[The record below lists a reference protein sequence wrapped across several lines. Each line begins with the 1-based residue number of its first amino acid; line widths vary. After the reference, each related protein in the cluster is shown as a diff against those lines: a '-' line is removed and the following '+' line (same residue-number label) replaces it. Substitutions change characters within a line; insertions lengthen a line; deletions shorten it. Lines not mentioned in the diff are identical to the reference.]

1 MLQFTCMLVSFSWSS
16 ADSRLNNSVH
26 LFLQAVASNLLGLT
40 QSRHWST
47 EGLINLNKLF
57 QQDGKY
63 PSLFIN
69 CFSLLGNTISKV
81 RLPAVLQILH
91 LCLLG
96 PMMLLQWNM
105 IAWHRTESPRIH
117 TMHPDQKYFVWEKIQ
132 IVSPLLQYLSSLFCF
147 GFWLLLKDR
156 NLVLYTTESFL
167 VPYINTAVVNIF
179 SLVLPLILLSYH
191 KIW

>member
-105 IAWHRTESPRIH
+105 IAWHKQNRQGFTWCALITNILFE
-117 TMHPDQKYFVWEKIQ
+117 QKIQ
-132 IVSPLLQYLSSLFCF
+132 INITNSLLSLYLLFWILATLKRSQF
-147 GFWLLLKDR
+147 GFVPL
-156 NLVLYTTESFL
+156 NLFL
-167 VPYINTAVVNIF
+167 IPYINMVVVTIF